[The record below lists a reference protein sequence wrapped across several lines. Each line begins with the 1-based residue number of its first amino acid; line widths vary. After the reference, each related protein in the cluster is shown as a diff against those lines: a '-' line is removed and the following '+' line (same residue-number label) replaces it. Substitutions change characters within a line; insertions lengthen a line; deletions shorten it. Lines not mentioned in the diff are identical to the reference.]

1 MIRTKRGSASTEKRR
16 RGSVVCV
23 FSWRSWWLRLK
34 KRRRLSPPRVRLKED
49 GFDKSSPLCHKIN
62 LTESRKQVLAVVLV
76 CGSLC
81 NLEILSFLEC

>member
-1 MIRTKRGSASTEKRR
+1 M
-16 RGSVVCV
+16 
-23 FSWRSWWLRLK
+23 
-34 KRRRLSPPRVRLKED
+34 
-49 GFDKSSPLCHKIN
+49 CHKIN